1 MIKPTNPKERSG
13 MNDQFDELAKEL
25 ALSVTR
31 RKALRRF
38 GAGLAGALLAS
49 LGLANKAQAVK
60 AGTRRCEID
69 SQGNYTGVCV
79 AYIGQNVPPAP
90 NCSSFTSANCP
101 AGAAGSGH
109 TQKLCERLVDWRSSC

>member
-1 MIKPTNPKERSG
+1 

-49 LGLANKAQAVK
+49 LGLVNKAEAVK

-79 AYIGQNVPPAP
+79 LYSGRNIPPAP
-90 NCSSFTSANCP
+90 NCGWGPSANCP

-109 TQKLCERLVDWRSSC
+109 TKILCGRIVDWRSSC